1 MVALAAA
8 CGDAKSPEAQ
18 PRDGGDNVGPDA
30 QLRDDAGKPQLR
42 TDGGGAHHAAP
53 LPGSDAAGEPPP
65 STEPGSVLGEPTDEA
80 SYVFDQTVVRT
91 YNLVIAPA
99 DLAILDQ
106 NPAAEQY
113 VPATLEFEGKSYGP
127 LAVRYKGSIGSFLY
141 PCTVAIAPGDQPGSK
156 IGKCSIKIDFNRTDP
171 ALRFFGLKELNLH
184 AMGADKSQMRE
195 RLGYALFR
203 EAGVAAPRAMH
214 ARVTLNGQLEGL
226 FVAVESIDGR
236 FTRARFSE
244 GGKGNLYKEV
254 WPTRDDAAYY
264 AAGLETNETQ
274 ADVTKMLAFRQS
286 VAAGAS
292 WPYLD
297 RAYTYRYLAVDRLIA
312 NDDGA
317 LHWYCQNRFGPQVP
331 LWNHNFYWYEASYA
345 QRLWIVPWDLDS
357 AFRAQEF
364 VRISPSWNASG
375 ACLCLGNPA
384 QQPATCD
391 PLIAQWA
398 ASQADYGAAV
408 DAFVGGPY
416 AKPAVD
422 QKLDAWYAQI
432 APFVSEAG
440 GLKGA
445 PSVLEHELALV
456 SLRTTIDQLRSSR
469 GQ

>member
-1 MVALAAA
+1 LVALSAA
-8 CGDAKSPEAQ
+8 CGDGKSPEAQ
-18 PRDGGDNVGPDA
+18 PRDAGDDPRPDADVRADGGSLQSRRDASVEPDA
-30 QLRDDAGKPQLR
+30 QPVPGRDAMV
-42 TDGGGAHHAAP
+42 A
-53 LPGSDAAGEPPP
+53 PPP
-65 STEPGSVLGEPTDEA
+65 STEPGSVLAEPVDEA
-80 SYVFDQTVVRT
+80 SYLFDPAVVRT

-99 DLAILDQ
+99 DLATIDQ

-127 LAVRYKGSIGSFLY
+127 LAVRYKGSVGSFLY
-141 PCTVAIAPGDQPGSK
+141 PCTVAIVPGDQPGSK
-156 IGKCSIKIDFNRTDP
+156 IGKCSLKIDFNRTDP
-171 ALRFFGLKELNLH
+171 ALRFFGLKALNLH
-184 AMGADKSQMRE
+184 GMGADKSQMRE

-214 ARVTLNGQLEGL
+214 ARVLINGQLEGL
-226 FVAVESIDGR
+226 FVAVEAIDGR

-244 GGKGNLYKEV
+244 GGEGNLYKEV

-264 AAGLETNETQ
+264 AAGLETNEVQ

-286 VAAGAS
+286 VAAGS
-292 WPYLD
+292 PWSYLD
-297 RAYTYRYLAVDRLIA
+297 RDYTYRYLAVDRLIA

-345 QRLWIVPWDLDS
+345 QRLWIVPWDLDT

-364 VRISPSWNASG
+364 VRISPSWNAPG
-375 ACLCLGNPA
+375 ACLCLGAPA
-384 QQPATCD
+384 QQPSMCD

-398 ASQADYGAAV
+398 SAQADYDAAV
-408 DAFVGGPY
+408 DAFLSGAY
-416 AKPAVD
+416 AKAAVD
-422 QKLDAWYAQI
+422 QKLDTWHGQI
-432 APFVSEAG
+432 APFVSEAA

-445 PSVLEHELALV
+445 PSELEHELALAG
-456 SLRTTIDQLRSSR
+456 LRSAIDQLRSSR